1 MGRRHSLVLSACLL
15 PMAAQA
21 GVELTPFV
29 GYRLGGDFEVR
40 TAGASTT
47 EDLTFDD
54 SRSLGLTLNA
64 DLAEPGKQL
73 ELYVARQETRVRSS
87 EPLFTPPATAL
98 DVVIYQLQLGGLY
111 FPEGGTTGPFVSG
124 VAGLTRLEPKPNGLR
139 DHNRASISLGGGYK
153 LPLQENLLMR
163 FDLRGI
169 YTVLDSGGAVFCS
182 GGCTAVF
189 DSSGFIQV
197 EASAGLTLRF

>member
-1 MGRRHSLVLSACLL
+1 MGRSHSLMLAACML
-15 PMAAQA
+15 PMVAQA
-21 GVELTPFV
+21 GVELTPFA
-29 GYRLGGDFEVR
+29 GFRLGGDFEVR
-40 TAGASTT
+40 SAGASTT

-54 SRSLGLTLNA
+54 TRSLGLTLNV
-64 DLAEPGKQL
+64 DLADPGKQA
-73 ELYVARQETRVRSS
+73 ELYVARQETRVHSS
-87 EPLFTPPATAL
+87 KPIFTHTATTL
-98 DVVIYQLQLGGLY
+98 DVVIYQLQFGGLY

-139 DHNRASISLGGGYK
+139 NHNRASISLGGGYK
-153 LPLQENLLMR
+153 LPLSPKLLVR

-169 YTVLDSGGAVFCS
+169 YTAVDSGGAVFCS

-197 EASAGLTLRF
+197 EVGAGLVLRF

>member
-1 MGRRHSLVLSACLL
+1 MGRRHSLMLAACLM

-21 GVELTPFV
+21 EVELTPFA
-29 GYRLGGDFEVR
+29 GFRLGGDFEVR
-40 TAGASTT
+40 GAGASTT

-54 SRSLGLTLNA
+54 TRSLGLTLNM
-64 DLAEPGKQL
+64 DLAEPDKQL
-73 ELYVARQETRVRSS
+73 ELYLAHQETRVQPS
-87 EPLFTPPATAL
+87 EPIFTPTADAV
-98 DVVIYQLQLGGLY
+98 DVDIYQVQFGGLY

-124 VAGLTRLEPKPNGLR
+124 VAGLTRLEPEPDALR

-153 LPLQENLLMR
+153 LPLQKHLLMR
-163 FDLRGI
+163 FDLRGL
-169 YTVLDSGGAVFCS
+169 YTVLESGGAVFCS

-197 EASAGLTLRF
+197 EGSAGLTLRF

>member
-1 MGRRHSLVLSACLL
+1 MDRRHSLVLAACLL
-15 PMAAQA
+15 PMVAQA
-21 GVELTPFV
+21 GVELTPFA
-29 GYRLGGDFEVR
+29 GFRLGGDFEVR
-40 TAGASTT
+40 SAGTSTT

-54 SRSLGLTLNA
+54 TRSLGLTLNV

-73 ELYVARQETRVRSS
+73 ELYFARQETQVHSS
-87 EPLFTPPATAL
+87 EALFTPPATAL
-98 DVVIYQLQLGGLY
+98 DVVIVQLQFGGLY

-124 VAGLTRLEPKPNGLR
+124 VAGLTRLEPKPDGLR
-139 DHNRASISLGGGYK
+139 NHNRASISLGGGYK
-153 LPLQENLLMR
+153 LPLNRNLLMR

-169 YTVLDSGGAVFCS
+169 YTALDNGASVFCS

-189 DSSGFIQV
+189 ESSGFIQV